1 MMGFNE
7 CFFLDGERVWGLCSL
22 GSICGL
28 GLSVQDIVESL
39 QAVHTTNFPLDDP
52 VQRTCD

>member
-1 MMGFNE
+1 MGFNE